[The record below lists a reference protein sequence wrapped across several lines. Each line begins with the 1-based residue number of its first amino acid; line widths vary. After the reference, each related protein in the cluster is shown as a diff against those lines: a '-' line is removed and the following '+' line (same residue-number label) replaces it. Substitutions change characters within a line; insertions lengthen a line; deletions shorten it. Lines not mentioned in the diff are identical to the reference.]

1 MTLLNAA
8 ERNKLK
14 AGDFAL
20 PKERAY
26 PMHTLSHARD
36 ALSRV
41 AQGGTPDERAK
52 VKAAVHKRYPQLA
65 GEKRDMSP
73 NEAPAKRSAIDT
85 ADDPKPKFKKP
96 DPSALGS
103 G

>member
-1 MTLLNAA
+1 MSVLTSA
-8 ERNKLK
+8 ERSSLK
-14 AGDFAL
+14 SSDFAL

-26 PMHTLSHARD
+26 PIHDLAHARD

-41 AQGGTPDERAK
+41 AQSGTPDEQAK
-52 VKAAVHKRYPQLA
+52 VRAAVHRRYPKLA
-65 GEKRDMSP
+65 GEKRDMQP
-73 NEAPAKRSAIDT
+73 NEVPTK
-85 ADDPKPKFKKP
+85 KFEKP